1 MAGAAYDQRMARR
14 AWGGG
19 SLYRHGDGWR
29 VAFSLGKVNG
39 KRIRRERQFAS
50 RRAAEAWLRQGR
62 RGPLPLAEGGLTVAA
77 HAAEWLTGVEHSVR
91 PSTFAFYGYMAKH
104 VIDDENIG
112 HLPLS
117 RLTPADVRAVMAVRH
132 EEGYS
137 PRTIRGIVDILR
149 MILRQAV
156 GDGLLARNVAELV
169 KRPQLDSAEPA
180 HFTAEQAQRFLD
192 AARTDPLY
200 SLFAVALGTGC
211 RRGELL
217 GLTWRDIP
225 DGSAIV
231 IRRSKTDAG
240 LRLVPL
246 PEFAR
251 DALAALPR
259 KPGPIWPVSPWWV
272 TRKTA
277 LLCERAGLPRLT
289 THGLRHTAMTLMAEA
304 GVSLEVR
311 RWIAGHSRTDMT
323 AFYSH
328 ENDAAKRD
336 AAERLEGILAGHGWT
351 ADRSEAAE

>member
-1 MAGAAYDQRMARR
+1 M
-14 AWGGG
+14 
-19 SLYRHGDGWR
+19 
-29 VAFSLGKVNG
+29 
-39 KRIRRERQFAS
+39 
-50 RRAAEAWLRQGR
+50 
-62 RGPLPLAEGGLTVAA
+62 AA

-104 VIDDENIG
+104 VIEDENIG
-112 HLPLS
+112 HMPLS

-137 PRTIRGIVDILR
+137 PRTIRGIVDVLR

-180 HFTAEQAQRFLD
+180 HFTAKQARRFLD
-192 AARTDPLY
+192 AAKGDNLFSLY
-200 SLFAVALGTGC
+200 AVALGTGL
-211 RRGELL
+211 RRSELL
-217 GLTWRDIP
+217 ALVWRDVAL
-225 DGSAIV
+225 DRAV
-231 IRRSKTDAG
+231 LMVRRSKTAAG
-240 LRLVPL
+240 VREVPL
-246 PEFAR
+246 PPFALS
-251 DALAALPR
+251 ALAATPR
-259 KPGPIWPVSPWWV
+259 GPGPIWPVSPWWV

-336 AAERLEGILAGHGWT
+336 AADRLEGILAGHGWT
-351 ADRSEAAE
+351 PQTAEGEA